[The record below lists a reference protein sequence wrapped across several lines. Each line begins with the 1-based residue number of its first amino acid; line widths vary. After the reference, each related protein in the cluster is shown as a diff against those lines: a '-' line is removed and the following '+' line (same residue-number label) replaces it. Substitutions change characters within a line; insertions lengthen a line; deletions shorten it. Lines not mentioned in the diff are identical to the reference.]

1 MSPLSGP
8 TPPESIS
15 PLHPLE
21 HARRAEEP
29 SVAGGAEPA
38 ARSLGA
44 LLASGALSRR
54 GEAR

>member
-29 SVAGGAEPA
+29 SVPGGAEPA

-44 LLASGALSRR
+44 LLVSGALSRR
-54 GEAR
+54 GGAR